1 MVDSL
6 IEEFSGRYHEIDFSL
21 SEFIAGWARQFGR
34 AGYTAIARLCE
45 DIRASRP
52 LPLDLEH
59 ANLDD
64 IFRHQIQSQISLS
77 SMLQRFLE
85 GYEERYFFETLGVAP
100 DKSHDRHTLFT
111 ALKNYLLSEPSE
123 HDQEVLWIAIRS
135 LRNGGIVSPDHSHIL
150 VDFID
155 SVSDEDHLTGFRII
169 ASSTL
174 SEVLA
179 REEKLIDDR
188 LSHQWLLAEKNGL
201 HYDKLAHKRNPR
213 INDRVTSIIACL
225 ETQENPVQ
233 YLE

>member
-1 MVDSL
+1 
-6 IEEFSGRYHEIDFSL
+6 
-21 SEFIAGWARQFGR
+21 
-34 AGYTAIARLCE
+34 
-45 DIRASRP
+45 
-52 LPLDLEH
+52 
-59 ANLDD
+59 
-64 IFRHQIQSQISLS
+64 
-77 SMLQRFLE
+77 MLQRFLE
-85 GYEERYFFETLGVAP
+85 GDEERYFFETLGVTP
-100 DKSHDRHTLFT
+100 DKSNDRNALFI

-155 SVSDEDHLTGFRII
+155 SVSDEEYLTGFRII

-174 SEVLA
+174 SEVLV

-188 LSHQWLLAEKNGL
+188 LSHQWLMTEKNGL

-213 INDRVTSIIACL
+213 VNERVVSIIACL
-225 ETQENPVQ
+225 ETQENPLQ